1 LRGKRINSCHLACC
15 HCKAG
20 SGGTGSGG
28 TACGNALVVRRRAER
43 LSKAASATS
52 PRFPLPLS
60 WRTRPSNALQG
71 TCDQVTRSDTGRGNT
86 KRLSDTERGNWKRLS
101 GGRPFSP
108 PWQPFCGRSCP
119 SPTLLPTHPVPRG
132 LLTLCPWASSCP
144 QGLYTAYIQPIC
156 SLYTA
161 YIHESLPL
169 SAFSQL
175 ARAVCDAHGLC
186 AMCYAPPIRHAQS

>member
-1 LRGKRINSCHLACC
+1 MRGKRINSCHLACC

-71 TCDQVTRSDTGRGNT
+71 TCDQVTRSDTERGNT
-86 KRLSDTERGNWKRLS
+86 KRLSDTERRNWKRPS

-108 PWQPFCGRSCP
+108 PWHPVCGRSCP
-119 SPTLLPTHPVPRG
+119 SPTLLPTHPVPLG
-132 LLTLCPWASSCP
+132 QLLPTGPIYSLNA
-144 QGLYTAYIQPIC
+144 AYIQPISM
-156 SLYTA
+156 SLCRCPRM
-161 YIHESLPL
+161 H
-169 SAFSQL
+169 
-175 ARAVCDAHGLC
+175 ARMMRGC
-186 AMCYAPPIRHAQS
+186 

>member
-1 LRGKRINSCHLACC
+1 MRGKRINSCHLASC
-15 HCKAG
+15 HCKA
-20 SGGTGSGG
+20 GSGG

-71 TCDQVTRSDTGRGNT
+71 TCYQVTRSDTGRGNT
-86 KRLSDTERGNWKRLS
+86 KRLSDTEIGNWKRLS
-101 GGRPFSP
+101 GGRTFSP

-119 SPTLLPTHPVPRG
+119 SPTLLPTHPVP
-132 LLTLCPWASSCP
+132 LCQLWPTEPIYS
-144 QGLYTAYIQPIC
+144 LYAAYIQPIY

-161 YIHESLPL
+161 YIHRVRHT
-169 SAFSQL
+169 L
-175 ARAVCDAHGLC
+175 APSSTHTCF
-186 AMCYAPPIRHAQS
+186 I